1 MCWIHSSWAPTL
13 LLTATDPGGT
23 DDTLSLGA
31 RGSCM
36 EIHRPPPG
44 HGQAQQRSHLAH
56 LPQHWAAWSQLIQQ
70 SLRDPRDEQS
80 QHRQGDRRKW
90 PPTPAV
96 LHGKSHGERSLAGYT
111 VHGGHK
117 KSNMTERRDNNS
129 RVYRR
134 SLGQNSTFWELCTP
148 RGPHLGV
155 LCTPGAV
162 GYQELTGIQA
172 WCSAFNSGPL
182 PCEAGIII
190 TPVLLTQ
197 RAFIIWS
204 SLQDE
209 DVLKSQDLNQDCSN
223 V

>member
-1 MCWIHSSWAPTL
+1 MSS
-13 LLTATDPGGT
+13 
-23 DDTLSLGA
+23 LSTGRVTEGNDHPLQQ
-31 RGSCM
+31 SCM
-36 EIHRPPPG
+36 ENPMERG
-44 HGQAQQRSHLAH
+44 AWQA
-56 LPQHWAAWSQLIQQ
+56 IQ
-70 SLRDPRDEQS
+70 SM
-80 QHRQGDRRKW
+80 GV
-90 PPTPAV
+90 T
-96 LHGKSHGERSLAGYT
+96 
-111 VHGGHK
+111 

-190 TPVLLTQ
+190 TPVSLTQ
-197 RAFIIWS
+197 RAFII
-204 SLQDE
+204 
-209 DVLKSQDLNQDCSN
+209 
-223 V
+223 